1 MIIID
6 LGVITNLQDLDKYI
20 LTSENGSFYCGICH
34 QAMNQKGNLRQHI
47 EAKHFPNGFS
57 YQCSECTLVLGS
69 RKALYNHKQRNH
81 PRHWILL
88 RLGDEVESAFCECLF
103 INCTMCNLGN
113 ILLENLYLIID
124 WFRRHQKAKRSG
136 TVHFHLWR
144 RINVLRDLPADSK

>member
-1 MIIID
+1 MIID

-57 YQCSECTLVLGS
+57 YKCSECTLVLGS

-81 PRHWILL
+81 PRH
-88 RLGDEVESAFCECLF
+88 
-103 INCTMCNLGN
+103 
-113 ILLENLYLIID
+113 
-124 WFRRHQKAKRSG
+124 
-136 TVHFHLWR
+136 
-144 RINVLRDLPADSK
+144 

>member
-81 PRHWILL
+81 PR
-88 RLGDEVESAFCECLF
+88 
-103 INCTMCNLGN
+103 
-113 ILLENLYLIID
+113 
-124 WFRRHQKAKRSG
+124 Q
-136 TVHFHLWR
+136 
-144 RINVLRDLPADSK
+144 